1 MKLHEALRALCQKH
15 GNIIVQKKNLVYLI
29 SDMGAFEEF
38 PGMREVMKVLVSGG
52 FAKELCSLCLKNDR
66 ELFRS
71 RAADVRKA
79 LADREHFSR
88 EAADFAV
95 DSVSFAF
102 GFQDSV
108 KEPDERKTDYRKLY
122 AESGGAAPGSGKGHK
137 VPVVRSRSG
146 RHLGQLRMK
155 AEKGDAD
162 AGYRLGAAYIRG
174 EGVSQDLEEGV
185 RWLRRSA
192 EQGNAEAEFG
202 MGELCMNGL
211 GVEQDDAE
219 ALRWYRLAAEKGDVM
234 AQNNLG
240 SMYSD

>member
-155 AEKGDAD
+155 AEKGEIPMECFCKAPSV
-162 AGYRLGAAYIRG
+162 I
-174 EGVSQDLEEGV
+174 
-185 RWLRRSA
+185 
-192 EQGNAEAEFG
+192 
-202 MGELCMNGL
+202 
-211 GVEQDDAE
+211 
-219 ALRWYRLAAEKGDVM
+219 ALKD
-234 AQNNLG
+234 
-240 SMYSD
+240 